1 VLAVGTNDGLQ
12 LRHRLAENLH
22 EELGQHLAGTLLTAG
37 ALLAHLERR
46 NAPET
51 HEAARLVEL
60 LQTANEDVNTLI
72 LRLDSGKLR

>member
-1 VLAVGTNDGLQ
+1 MVGTTDTQQ

-37 ALLAHLERR
+37 ALLAHLQRR
-46 NAPET
+46 RAPEMV
-51 HEAARLVEL
+51 EAARLVEL
-60 LQTANEDVNTLI
+60 LQIANEDVNSLI